1 MNVERVTIQFLP
13 GVVLQR
19 EVDYF
24 NGINHFLVL
33 DLDGTISDP
42 LTGITHSL
50 NYALHMF
57 GYPEMDENTVAQY
70 IGPPLDIIMRKITNS
85 DSSELI
91 SHIIRH
97 YRDYYNRIGYA
108 ENTLYPGIY
117 EGLQYLMAKNI
128 PMGIC
133 TSKRVDF
140 AEKILKLF
148 QLDPFFSFISG
159 GDIGI
164 QKTNQ
169 LRLLVENKIIDKTA
183 IMIGDRAVDIQ
194 AAHEN
199 GLKSIG
205 VLWGYGNKEELGE
218 VSPYRILNH
227 PEELKKII

>member
-1 MNVERVTIQFLP
+1 LLREMN
-13 GVVLQR
+13 
-19 EVDYF
+19 YF
-24 NGINHFLVL
+24 KGINHFLVF

-50 NYALHMF
+50 NCAIGAF
-57 GYPEMDENTVAQY
+57 GYPEMDKSTVAQY
-70 IGPPLDIIMRKITNS
+70 IGPPLDIIMRKIINS

-91 SHIIRH
+91 SNIIGH

-108 ENTLYPGIY
+108 ENTLYPEIY
-117 EGLQYLMAKNI
+117 GTLQYLIANNI

-148 QLDPFFSFISG
+148 QLLTFFSFISG
-159 GDIGI
+159 GDDGI

-169 LRLLVENKIIDKTA
+169 LRLLLENEIIDKTA

-205 VLWGYGNKEELGE
+205 VLWGYGSKEELCE
-218 VSPYRILNH
+218 AFPEKILHN